1 MNSQQ
6 ILTAKVDFLS
16 GNANQDIDETMKQI
30 VDNDPALQQEI
41 AFVEAFWHKDND
53 VKDEQPGA
61 SMDARFYQML
71 AGAQSAQISAL
82 APILKSSADKPSIW
96 QQLNDALVPQSFG
109 NGMMQVAMMGM
120 VFTLGYYVNVSQSS
134 DLQASA
140 ATQDN
145 SMAELKS
152 EVQSL
157 NSLVAL
163 SMINN
168 SSASK
173 RLTGINYSRQSGA
186 DDETLNDAL
195 VKMLNNDK
203 STAVRLAAID
213 AFAERGVTTRV
224 EIKLVDA
231 LAKQNPL
238 VQIGLIK
245 LLNNHGSEY
254 ARIKVAALARQGE
267 LTDEAR
273 EVYQQF
279 KAMQNKQNNPNQI

>member
-30 VDNDPALQQEI
+30 VDNNPALQQEI

-53 VKDEQPGA
+53 VKDEQPSA

-71 AGAQSAQISAL
+71 AGAQSAQINAL
-82 APILKSSADKPSIW
+82 APGVNSPTTKTSIW
-96 QQLNDALVPQSFG
+96 QQLKEVMMPQSFG

-120 VFTLGYYVNVSQSS
+120 VFTLGYYVNLPQSPNMTT
-134 DLQASA
+134 A
-140 ATQDN
+140 AVTQDN
-145 SMAELKS
+145 SMADLKS

-163 SMINN
+163 SMIQN

-173 RLTGINYSRQSGA
+173 RLTGINYSRQSGS

-213 AFAERGVTTRV
+213 AFAERGLNTQV

-231 LAKQNPL
+231 LSKQKPL

-267 LTDEAR
+267 LTEEAR

-279 KAMQNKQNNPNQI
+279 KAMQNQQNQI